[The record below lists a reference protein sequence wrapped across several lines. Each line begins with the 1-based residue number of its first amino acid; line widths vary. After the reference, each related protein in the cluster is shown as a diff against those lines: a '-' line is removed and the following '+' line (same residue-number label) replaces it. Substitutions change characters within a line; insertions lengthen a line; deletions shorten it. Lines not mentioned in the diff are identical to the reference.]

1 MSECPE
7 GMIIQ
12 LEPKYAA
19 RSSFEAE
26 VSDVRIFIYDSNDE
40 QVSVVDATGEQL
52 AADGYC
58 VTVHIPVGKYRLVV
72 WNGLSDTTNYTE
84 DNASVALNTVNNAT
98 ERSFKPLWHGAAN
111 DIEVENLNLTKV
123 TVPMVKDT
131 NNVVVFLC
139 TTNGEI
145 LNPNE
150 FDFTI
155 TASNGAMGQDNA
167 VLPGKEI
174 TYNDY
179 SLREEVVEGTL
190 AADYSTTNDLGE
202 LYMVRSELNTLRI
215 TEGNEA
221 LLHIFYRETGRN
233 IITLNLNDYIA
244 KAFRSDMS
252 TLSTTVQEYFD
263 TEDLFNITLFLTP
276 RTGRDNPDEPPYYV
290 AALRINK
297 WILRVQPDVLLF

>member
-1 MSECPE
+1 
-7 GMIIQ
+7 
-12 LEPKYAA
+12 
-19 RSSFEAE
+19 
-26 VSDVRIFIYDSNDE
+26 
-40 QVSVVDATGEQL
+40 
-52 AADGYC
+52 
-58 VTVHIPVGKYRLVV
+58 
-72 WNGLSDTTNYTE
+72 
-84 DNASVALNTVNNAT
+84 VNNAT